1 MRINIKIWCHFVQNV
16 FISFKKA
23 TTILAVIVPG
33 AQLDTSNFFVF
44 ALNFNQK
51 NVFSATFLRKCVA
64 FGLLGLLWI

>member
-33 AQLDTSNFFVF
+33 AQLDTSNLFVF
-44 ALNFNQK
+44 ALNFDK
-51 NVFSATFLRKCVA
+51 YVFSATFLRKCVA